1 MELKLKLNTHQ
12 NNEHKYKSD
21 NKTII
26 TILFIII
33 LIKSAFF

>member
-1 MELKLKLNTHQ
+1 MELNVKLNTRQ

-26 TILFIII
+26 TVLFIII
-33 LIKSAFF
+33 LIKSVFF